1 MRIVDKKTHYKMYK
15 SHRGWMVAG
24 ITAAAMA
31 TGLVAG
37 PQPLR
42 AQADDGAPTTEQ
54 ETTDNSIGQAASVT
68 LGQTVDTQNET
79 ANNSVVPETETTTN
93 ETTEEQPAPTTAPVT
108 AENPTGEESIT
119 EEPIAEDPAAEKST
133 GETPG
138 ATITDPAGDAEANDS
153 TVTPPVA
160 ESTPAPETA
169 APAAE
174 ADALTDVTPA
184 AEAEPAAAEPAATTT
199 VKTGITVQDP
209 STLTDPV
216 TGQPVFNISKTGD
229 LQYTYDH
236 TDANGYNTDLRLVD
250 DYVAANQVQGSRV
263 WLGLSYADSIALDAK
278 GMDMNSP
285 LQYGDGSRPMYID
298 EWMPDSGLQ
307 YFIWQTSFASKY
319 TDINAFRNNITK
331 AELAAI
337 TSITTTEQ
345 MQTTNGVSPTSTYY
359 ALMSMRTLEGL
370 QNATA
375 LESIY
380 LYPNVNVSQAVFG
393 TYMKNGNLWD
403 IRALS
408 TLTNLK
414 NVDITLMSINDIT
427 ALGNKDQLTHV
438 GLTYN
443 QITDISPLSTN
454 KNLDIKN
461 GTELSQQHVLL
472 APVTLNDQLAKGQNA
487 VDGGLLTYTTPS
499 FIIKNLNA
507 ANLGIRGFDNADAS
521 LYPSLYP
528 SSSDTGN
535 VNDNTLSWYNLLE
548 STNGKYGSLSTL
560 WDDPDS
566 SFSGY
571 IIQPYDLNAEAA
583 NLTVNVQLLQPD
595 GQQLNLGPA
604 TTLSGKIGDVVNI
617 QSNPTVM
624 TLLNQQHSDGY
635 QFSGLILDGTG
646 KYSDYLAGN
655 GLANAVPT
663 WEAKLTEEAQNWTI
677 LFYKDVLPWKV
688 TVDYGYTD
696 ETGKFVPITD
706 TDGTALQSTH
716 TGTSDEELPLSHY
729 AKDFP
734 DYVYTGA
741 VTSTD
746 GTTWTPI
753 SGENITALGLTQT
766 VHLVYAQA
774 KRATV
779 TIKDATTGE
788 TLTTYDYLTN
798 PELRGAYGTTSDF
811 DSAAFIA
818 AEVAKGYVLV
828 SDATKAADGTSAIH
842 FQATDAAV
850 TDYAITLAHAF
861 AVTNQTITQTIG
873 YQDNHGVK
881 VADDVTHTMNLAT
894 VTDQVTQDS
903 VTYSQADA
911 QQAIALDDITGQP
924 TDAAWVVY
932 PAGGDLTFAAVTNP
946 TVTGMHVLST
956 SDPAGDLTQ
965 VTAQTVTS
973 ADTDLAFVVTY
984 AHDFVTTTKQ
994 VTETIT
1000 YLDNKGIKVAEPVT
1014 QTVTF
1019 VTVTDQSNGSAVVYS
1034 TLADAVAPTLD
1045 LDGKPTDAAWTVYV
1059 PGQQVTFD
1067 AVANPVITG
1076 MHVIG
1081 TTDAA
1086 GDLTQ
1091 TTAQNV
1097 TSASDNLVF
1106 TLTYAHDF
1114 ETSTKQVTE
1123 TVSYL
1128 DNHGVQV
1135 AESVTQT
1142 VTFVTVTDLSNGS
1155 SVVYSALADAAAPEL
1170 DLDGKPTDAAWTVYT
1185 PGQQVAFDAV
1195 ASPMVTGMHVISTTD
1210 PAGDLTQITPQNVTS
1225 ESADLTFTLTYA
1237 HDLDT
1242 VVKQVTET
1250 ITYVDQS
1257 GQQVAEPATQT
1268 VTFVTVTDQSNG
1280 KVTVYST
1287 PTAAVAPELDVDG
1300 QPTDAAWTTYEPDS
1314 QLTFDAVVNP
1324 TVAGKHVI
1332 STTDPAGDLT
1342 QTTAQTITMT
1352 SEGLTI
1358 VVTYQADATTG
1369 GGGSETPDPEP
1380 DPDPEPGDTG
1390 GETVTPPV
1398 DGAGDAVVG
1407 TKPTKKPGSGG
1418 NGAQVA
1424 GNGGNGATA
1433 VANQQGG
1440 AADKVHR
1447 LTAGKPVVDKA
1458 AQVALNK
1465 LPQTDEQQ
1473 NGFAVVGLALLGG
1486 LAGVFGWKKRKE

>member
-24 ITAAAMA
+24 ITAAVMA

-54 ETTDNSIGQAASVT
+54 GTTDTSIGQATRVT
-68 LGQTVDTQNET
+68 LGQTTDDQNET
-79 ANNSVVPETETTTN
+79 ANNNAVPETETTA
-93 ETTEEQPAPTTAPVT
+93 EEQPAPTTDPET
-108 AENPTGEESIT
+108 AETPTGEEPVT
-119 EEPIAEDPAAEKST
+119 EEPAGEQSL
-133 GETPG
+133 GETPS
-138 ATITDPAGDAEANDS
+138 E
-153 TVTPPVA
+153 TVTETTGDTDTDDAAVMPPAA
-160 ESTPAPETA
+160 ESTPASV
-169 APAAE
+169 AE
-174 ADALTDVTPA
+174 ADALTDADSTT
-184 AEAEPAAAEPAATTT
+184 EAEPAAAEPVAATT

-209 STLTDPV
+209 TTLTDPV

-250 DYVAANQVQGSRV
+250 DYVVTNQVQGSRV

-285 LQYGDGSRPMYID
+285 LQYSDGSRPMYID

-319 TDINAFRNNITK
+319 ADINAFRNNITK

-337 TSITTTEQ
+337 TSITTTDQ

-380 LYPNVNVSQAVFG
+380 LYPNLNVSQAVFG
-393 TYMKNGNLWD
+393 TAMKNGNLWD

-427 ALGNKDQLTHV
+427 ALGNKDKLTHV

-624 TLLNQQHSDGY
+624 TLLNQQLSDGY

-663 WEAKLTEEAQNWTI
+663 WQATLAEEAQNWTI

-706 TDGTALQSTH
+706 TDGTSLQSTH
-716 TGTSDEELPLSHY
+716 TGTSDEELPLSDY
-729 AKDFP
+729 TKDFP

-903 VTYSQADA
+903 VTYSRADA

-932 PAGGDLTFAAVTNP
+932 PAGGDLTFAAVVNP

-973 ADTDLAFVVTY
+973 ADSDLAFVVTY

-994 VTETIT
+994 VTET
-1000 YLDNKGIKVAEPVT
+1000 
-1014 QTVTF
+1014 
-1019 VTVTDQSNGSAVVYS
+1019 
-1034 TLADAVAPTLD
+1034 
-1045 LDGKPTDAAWTVYV
+1045 
-1059 PGQQVTFD
+1059 
-1067 AVANPVITG
+1067 
-1076 MHVIG
+1076 
-1081 TTDAA
+1081 
-1086 GDLTQ
+1086 
-1091 TTAQNV
+1091 
-1097 TSASDNLVF
+1097 
-1106 TLTYAHDF
+1106 
-1114 ETSTKQVTE
+1114 
-1123 TVSYL
+1123 VSYL

-1135 AESVTQT
+1135 AEPATQT

-1155 SVVYSALADAAAPEL
+1155 SVVYSALADAAVPEL

-1237 HDLDT
+1237 HDFDT

-1280 KVTVYST
+1280 KVTIYST

-1324 TVAGKHVI
+1324 TIAGKHVI

-1342 QTTAQTITMT
+1342 QTTAQTITAA
-1352 SEGLTI
+1352 SDNLTI
-1358 VVTYQADATTG
+1358 VVTYQADETTG
-1369 GGGSETPDPEP
+1369 GGGSETPDPEPEPEP

-1390 GETVTPPV
+1390 GETVTPPTDGDA
-1398 DGAGDAVVG
+1398 DGAGDEVVG
-1407 TKPTKKPGSGG
+1407 TKPTKKPGNGG
-1418 NGAQVA
+1418 NGALVA

-1440 AADKVHR
+1440 SADKVQR
-1447 LTAGKPVVDKA
+1447 LTAGKPVADKA

-1486 LAGVFGWKKRKE
+1486 LAGVFGWKRKTDK